1 MTRFGPKCRRAR
13 VIRSC
18 SPEGDSRAIDS
29 GRIACTSSLLFPLSR
44 HMVRVRRLPTLAIC
58 ACDSRPGKNR
68 IRFETTGNK
77 EILMKIVLSAL
88 TAVLAASSLLAQQ
101 PKKPQPAHPEMTA
114 PKAGPEHDIL
124 KEEVGDWDA
133 TVEMLTPP
141 GIPPSTGEEKCTL
154 MGGLWVITDFR
165 GDFAGHPFYGHGTI
179 GWNPIK
185 KKYVSTWVDSMATSI
200 GFGESTY
207 D

>member
-1 MTRFGPKCRRAR
+1 
-13 VIRSC
+13 
-18 SPEGDSRAIDS
+18 
-29 GRIACTSSLLFPLSR
+29 
-44 HMVRVRRLPTLAIC
+44 
-58 ACDSRPGKNR
+58 
-68 IRFETTGNK
+68 
-77 EILMKIVLSAL
+77 MKIVLSAL

-207 D
+207 DAAKKTMVGVFEGPDETGKMIKMKSVVEWKSGDNRVFTMSQIGPDGKDVPTLRITYRRKK